1 MNSLTGRLK
10 LWLKRHPRLK
20 AIAVSLHD
28 SAIYLFRRLTT
39 TLKSRT
45 IYLLRRISRF
55 LAALQQAPSS
65 DSQVP
70 ATLAAHYERAMVS
83 LGRTALWHLVR
94 DFHASGVLEA
104 QEYALLRAPSIACEL
119 DAAKSEIQLAIEAS
133 PDCAEAHY
141 WLGFILREQG
151 QNMSAVAEFLLATSE
166 RLYFPKYEYD
176 LPVASRAYHEAGVL
190 LEEAGNVFQ
199 AEYCQQRALAI
210 DSANTGAHA
219 AYARL
224 LASRGQAG
232 AAAHHFRLSIAAR
245 ITAAVLPPI
254 ALDGAVNAQPV
265 TRSD

>member
-28 SAIYLFRRLTT
+28 SAIYLF
-39 TLKSRT
+39 
-45 IYLLRRISRF
+45 LRRISRF

-141 WLGFILREQG
+141 WSSYLQPQSGCTFLS
-151 QNMSAVAEFLLATSE
+151 MSMT
-166 RLYFPKYEYD
+166 
-176 LPVASRAYHEAGVL
+176 
-190 LEEAGNVFQ
+190 
-199 AEYCQQRALAI
+199 CQ
-210 DSANTGAHA
+210 
-219 AYARL
+219 
-224 LASRGQAG
+224 
-232 AAAHHFRLSIAAR
+232 
-245 ITAAVLPPI
+245 
-254 ALDGAVNAQPV
+254 
-265 TRSD
+265 